1 MTPALETTVGR
12 ILIVDDVEANRQ
24 LLERQLRRQGHD
36 TVSAGDG
43 AAALEVLRADPA
55 IDLVLLDMMMPVLDG
70 FGALSAI
77 KDDPALRHLPV
88 IMISALD
95 EAQQVLRCIERGADD
110 YLPKPYD
117 ATLLRARIRAGLAR
131 KRLRDLE
138 AEYARAIAAA
148 HARVQADL
156 GVASRYVRSILPATG
171 STRSVTVDWR
181 LIPSD
186 ELGGDTFGYHWIDD
200 AHFALYILDVCGHGV
215 GAALLSV
222 SEINVLRQGSLQ
234 AVDPRD
240 PGAVLTALN
249 AAFPMERHGEM
260 FSTVWY
266 GVWHPASRT
275 LRYASAGH
283 PASLLVSGAD
293 QPVRAFGDPS
303 MVLGGMDDTV
313 YRTSEQV
320 IPDAARL
327 LLLSDGAFEITRPDG
342 TLWPE
347 EAFRDVV
354 AALGRPG
361 APDLDALVATIR
373 EVRGPF
379 PLDDDLSLAVFD
391 L

>member
-1 MTPALETTVGR
+1 MTTAIETTVGR

-24 LLERQLRRQGHD
+24 LLERQLRRQGHT
-36 TVSAGDG
+36 TVSAADG

-117 ATLLRARIRAGLAR
+117 ATLLRARIRAGLVR

-156 GVASRYVRSILPATG
+156 GVASRYVRSILPPTG
-171 STRSVTVDWR
+171 PTRSVTVDWR

-200 AHFALYILDVCGHGV
+200 AYFALYILDVCGHGV

-283 PASLLVSGAD
+283 PASLLIGVDATVLPIGNSG
-293 QPVRAFGDPS
+293 

-327 LLLSDGAFEITRPDG
+327 LLLSDGAFEIIRPDG

-379 PLDDDLSLAVFD
+379 PLDDDLSLAVFE

>member
-1 MTPALETTVGR
+1 MRPAPETTVGR

-24 LLERQLRRQGHD
+24 LLERQLRRQGHE

-43 AAALEVLRADPA
+43 ASALEVLRADST

-70 FGALSAI
+70 YGTLSAI

-138 AEYARAIAAA
+138 AEYAHAIAAA

-156 GVASRYVRSILPATG
+156 GVASRYVRSILPPTG
-171 STRSVTVDWR
+171 PTHSVTVDWR

-293 QPVRAFGDPS
+293 RPVRAFGDPG
-303 MVLGGMDDTV
+303 MVLGGMDDTL
-313 YRTSEQV
+313 YRTGEEV

-327 LLLSDGAFEITRPDG
+327 LLLSDGAFEIIRPDG

-347 EAFRDVV
+347 EAFRAAV

>member
-1 MTPALETTVGR
+1 MTTASETTVGR

-24 LLERQLRRQGHD
+24 LLERQLRRQGHT

-43 AAALEVLRADPA
+43 AAALEALRADPA

-95 EAQQVLRCIERGADD
+95 EAQQVLRCIERGAED

-138 AEYARAIAAA
+138 AEYARTIAAA

-156 GVASRYVRSILPATG
+156 GVASRYVRSILPPTG
-171 STRSVTVDWR
+171 HSRGVTVDWR

-186 ELGGDTFGYHWIDD
+186 ELGGDTFGYHWIDE

-283 PASLLVSGAD
+283 PASLLISGDA
-293 QPVRAFGDPS
+293 PVLPLGDPG

-313 YRTSEQV
+313 YRTGERV
-320 IPDAARL
+320 VPDAARL
-327 LLLSDGAFEITRPDG
+327 LLLSDGAFEIIRPDG

-347 EAFRDVV
+347 EAFRDAV

-361 APDLDALVATIR
+361 TPDLDALVATIR
-373 EVRGPF
+373 EERGPH
-379 PLDDDLSLAVFD
+379 PLDDDLSLAVFE

>member
-1 MTPALETTVGR
+1 MTMETTVGR

-24 LLERQLRRQGHD
+24 LLERQLRRQGHT

-43 AAALEVLRADPA
+43 AAALEVLRADSA

-70 FGALSAI
+70 FGTLSAI

-117 ATLLRARIRAGLAR
+117 ATLLRARIRAGLSR

-171 STRSVTVDWR
+171 PTRGVTVDWR

-200 AHFALYILDVCGHGV
+200 AHFAMYILDVCGHGV

-234 AVDPRD
+234 AVDARD

-283 PASLLVSGAD
+283 PASLLVGAD
-293 QPVRAFGDPS
+293 SPVRQIGDPG

-313 YRTSEQV
+313 YRTGEQV

-327 LLLSDGAFEITRPDG
+327 LLLSDGAFEIIRPDG

-347 EAFRDVV
+347 EAFHAAV

-379 PLDDDLSLAVFD
+379 PLDDDLSLAVFQ

>member
-24 LLERQLRRQGHD
+24 LLERQLRRQGHE

-43 AAALEVLRADPA
+43 AAALEVLRADA
-55 IDLVLLDMMMPVLDG
+55 TIDLVLLDMMMPVLDG

-156 GVASRYVRSILPATG
+156 GVASRYVRSILPPPG
-171 STRSVTVDWR
+171 PTRGVTVDWR

-200 AHFALYILDVCGHGV
+200 AHFAMYILDVCGHGV

-234 AVDPRD
+234 SVDPRD

-283 PASLLVSGAD
+283 PASLLVSGAG
-293 QPVRAFGDPS
+293 QPVRAFGDPG

-313 YRTSEQV
+313 YHTGEAV

-327 LLLSDGAFEITRPDG
+327 LLLSDGAFEIIRPDG

-379 PLDDDLSLAVFD
+379 PLDDDLSLAVFE